1 MPIFEF
7 TCGSCGR
14 RFSALVGVVAQ
25 PKPTVCPKC
34 GSSEMTKRVSRFA
47 RLRSEDDALESLCD
61 ETRYG
66 DIENDPA
73 AMKRWMKDMSSAMD
87 EDLGEDFDQALEE
100 EMSGEGGE
108 GGANGEAGPKA
119 DDAVI

>member
-7 TCGSCGR
+7 TCSQCNK

-25 PKPTVCPKC
+25 PKPPACPRC
-34 GSSEMTKRVSRFA
+34 GASELTKRVSRFA

-61 ETRYG
+61 ETKYG
-66 DIENDPA
+66 DIENDPS

-87 EDLGEDFDQALEE
+87 EDLGDDFEQALEE
-100 EMSGEGGE
+100 EMAGGE
-108 GGANGEAGPKA
+108 PGEDGAPSPPS